1 VLPIFAVFMKHTPES
16 CPMFNTDVRNKF
28 KEAVRAREGAAKKH
42 EIKIISAYTTLLDHS
57 VYYIVEAP
65 SQQAVENYFV
75 EIGFA
80 FWNDVG
86 IRQAK
91 LVEDVI
97 KKIMG

>member
-1 VLPIFAVFMKHTPES
+1 
-16 CPMFNTDVRNKF
+16 MFNTDVRNKF